1 MFRLTFSLFVLCMLS
16 ACGGRALAPVLTAV
30 PPAPARVVLSKAG
43 EGQGAELAVTRIAH
57 ASVLLEMGDK
67 RILTDPWFS
76 ETSNY
81 RHGEPLGISLEN
93 LPKLD
98 LVIASHG
105 HYDHFD
111 IETFAAYPDKAVPMV
126 VGPDMVEKARAAGFT
141 NVQELKVWESAQI
154 GDITVTACPGSHGVD
169 EVTFMLQAY
178 GSTVYFGG
186 DSRLI
191 PEMDE
196 LPKRFPS
203 VQLALLAVNGL
214 HAMGKQMVMNAQE
227 AAQLA
232 GKLQAEAVVPM
243 HYRFQGGWFTE
254 AFILSYDG
262 TPERFAEAA
271 KTSAPSTQVRILGP
285 GERLLLTRGEAQ
297 AHAAGAP

>member
-1 MFRLTFSLFVLCMLS
+1 MFRLTVSLFALCMLS
-16 ACGGRALAPVLTAV
+16 ACGGRAAAPALTTL
-30 PPAPARVVLSKAG
+30 PPAPAPVVLSSASTG
-43 EGQGAELAVTRIAH
+43 PAADIAVTRIAH
-57 ASVLLEMGDK
+57 ASVLLELGGQ

-76 ETSNY
+76 QTGSY
-81 RHGEPLGISLEN
+81 RPGEPLGISLEN

-141 NVQELKVWESAQI
+141 NVRELKVWESAQL

-169 EVTFMLQAY
+169 EVTFMLQAH

-191 PEMDE
+191 PEME
-196 LPKRFPS
+196 EIPKRFPS
-203 VQLALLAVNGL
+203 VQLALLSVNGL
-214 HAMGKQMVMNAQE
+214 HAMGKQMVMSATE

-232 GKLQAEAVVPM
+232 GMLRAEAAVPM
-243 HYRFQGGWFTE
+243 HYRFQGSWFTE
-254 AFILSYDG
+254 TFILSYDG
-262 TPERFAEAA
+262 TPERFAEAV
-271 KTSAPSTQVRILGP
+271 KTSAPSTQVRILEP
-285 GERLLLTRGEAQ
+285 GERLTLTRGAR
-297 AHAAGAP
+297 

>member
-1 MFRLTFSLFVLCMLS
+1 MNRLTFSLVVVCMLS
-16 ACGGRALAPVLTAV
+16 ACGRAAAPALMAV
-30 PPAPARVVLSKAG
+30 PPPPPPVVLSG
-43 EGQGAELAVTRIAH
+43 TGGAPGADIAVTRIAH
-57 ASVLLEMGDK
+57 ASVLLELGGK

-76 ETSNY
+76 ETNAY
-81 RHGEPLGISLEN
+81 RHGEPLGIALEN

-98 LVIASHG
+98 LVVASHG

-111 IETFAAYPDKAVPMV
+111 IETFAAYPDKAVPFI
-126 VGPDMVEKARAAGFT
+126 VGPDMVEKAREAGFT
-141 NVQELKVWESAQI
+141 NVRELNVWESAKI

-169 EVTFMLQAY
+169 EVTFMLQAQ

-196 LPKRFPS
+196 LPRRFPS
-203 VQLALLAVNGL
+203 VQLALLSVNGL
-214 HAMGKQMVMNAQE
+214 HAMGKQMVMSAEE

-232 GKLQAEAVVPM
+232 GKLGAEGAVPF
-243 HYRFQGGWFTE
+243 HYTIQGNRFTE
-254 AFILSYDG
+254 TFILRFEG

-271 KTSAPSTQVRILGP
+271 RSAAPSTQVRKLDP
-285 GERLLLTRGEAQ
+285 GERLLLTRGEA
-297 AHAAGAP
+297 GTR

>member
-16 ACGGRALAPVLTAV
+16 ACGGRLAAPALTTL
-30 PPAPARVVLSKAG
+30 PPAPSPVVLSSASTG
-43 EGQGAELAVTRIAH
+43 PGADIAVTRIAH
-57 ASVLLEMGDK
+57 ASVLLELGGQ

-111 IETFAAYPDKAVPMV
+111 VETFAAYPDKAVPMV

-141 NVQELKVWESAQI
+141 NVRELKVWESARI
-154 GDITVTACPGSHGVD
+154 GDLTVTACPGSHGVD
-169 EVTFMLQAY
+169 EVTFMLQAH

-191 PEMDE
+191 PEME
-196 LPKRFPS
+196 EIPKRFPS

-214 HAMGKQMVMNAQE
+214 HAMGKQMVMNATE
-227 AAQLA
+227 AAQLT
-232 GKLQAEAVVPM
+232 GMLRAEAAVPM

-254 AFILSYDG
+254 TFILSYDG

-271 KTSAPSTQVRILGP
+271 KASAPSAQVRILEP
-285 GERLLLTRGEAQ
+285 GERLILTRGAR
-297 AHAAGAP
+297 

>member
-1 MFRLTFSLFVLCMLS
+1 MLRLTVSLFALCMLQ
-16 ACGGRALAPVLTAV
+16 ACGGRLAAPALATL
-30 PPAPARVVLSKAG
+30 PPAPPPVVLSSAATG
-43 EGQGAELAVTRIAH
+43 PAADIAVTRIAH
-57 ASVLLEMGDK
+57 ASVLLELGGR

-76 ETSNY
+76 ETGSY

-141 NVQELKVWESAQI
+141 NVRELKVWESAQI
-154 GDITVTACPGSHGVD
+154 GDITVTACPGSHGVE
-169 EVTFMLQAY
+169 EVTFMLQAQ

-191 PEMDE
+191 PEMEE

-203 VQLALLAVNGL
+203 VQLALLSVNGL
-214 HAMGKQMVMNAQE
+214 HAVGKQMVMNANE
-227 AAQLA
+227 AAKLA
-232 GKLQAEAVVPM
+232 GMLRAEAAVPM
-243 HYRFQGGWFTE
+243 HYRFQGSWFTE
-254 AFILSYDG
+254 TFILRYDG

-271 KTSAPSTQVRILGP
+271 KTAAPSTQVRILEP
-285 GERLLLTRGEAQ
+285 GERLTLARGAR
-297 AHAAGAP
+297 

>member
-1 MFRLTFSLFVLCMLS
+1 MLRRSIVSLFAVWMLS
-16 ACGGRALAPVLTAV
+16 ACGGRAAAPTVSSVPAAPAPVT
-30 PPAPARVVLSKAG
+30 LSPVS
-43 EGQGAELAVTRIAH
+43 EGPSADLAVTRIAH

-76 ETSNY
+76 QTGAY
-81 RHGEPLGISLEN
+81 RQGEPLGIALEN

-98 LVIASHG
+98 LVIASHE

-111 IETFAAYPDKAVPMV
+111 IETFAAYPHKDVPFI
-126 VGPDMVEKARAAGFT
+126 VGPNMVEKARAAGFT
-141 NVQELKVWESAQI
+141 QVRELKVWESAQV

-203 VQLALLAVNGL
+203 VQLALLSVNGL
-214 HAMGKQMVMNAQE
+214 HAMGKQMVMSDVE

-232 GKLQAEAVVPM
+232 GKLRAEVAIPL
-243 HYRFQGGWFTE
+243 HYRFQGNWFTE
-254 AFILSYDG
+254 TFILSMEG
-262 TPERFAEAA
+262 TPERFAEEV
-271 KTSAPSTQVRILGP
+271 KRSSPTTQVRVLEP
-285 GERLLLTRGEAQ
+285 AERLVLKRG
-297 AHAAGAP
+297 G

>member
-1 MFRLTFSLFVLCMLS
+1 MFRLSFSLFVLSMLS
-16 ACGGRALAPVLTAV
+16 ACGGRLAAPVLTTL
-30 PPAPARVVLSKAG
+30 PPAPSPVVLSSPSTGPA
-43 EGQGAELAVTRIAH
+43 ADIAVTRIAH
-57 ASVLLEMGDK
+57 ASVLLELGGLHV
-67 RILTDPWFS
+67 LTDPWFS

-81 RHGEPLGISLEN
+81 RHGEPLGIALEN

-141 NVQELKVWESAQI
+141 NVRELEVWESAQI
-154 GDITVTACPGSHGVD
+154 GELTVTACPGSHGVD
-169 EVTFMLQAY
+169 EVTFMLQAH

-191 PEMDE
+191 PEMQE

-203 VQLALLAVNGL
+203 VQLALLSVNGL
-214 HAMGKQMVMNAQE
+214 HAMGKQMVMNADE

-232 GKLQAEAVVPM
+232 GMLRAEAVVPM

-254 AFILSYDG
+254 TFILSYDG

-271 KTSAPSTQVRILGP
+271 KSSAPSSHVRILEP
-285 GERLLLTRGEAQ
+285 GERLTITRGAR
-297 AHAAGAP
+297 

>member
-16 ACGGRALAPVLTAV
+16 ACGGRLAAPALTTL
-30 PPAPARVVLSKAG
+30 PPAPSPVVLSSASTG
-43 EGQGAELAVTRIAH
+43 PGADIAVTRIAH
-57 ASVLLEMGDK
+57 ASVLLELGGQ

-111 IETFAAYPDKAVPMV
+111 VETFAAYPDKAVPMV

-141 NVQELKVWESAQI
+141 NVRELKVWESARI
-154 GDITVTACPGSHGVD
+154 GDLTMTACPGSHGVD
-169 EVTFMLQAY
+169 EVTFMLQAH

-191 PEMDE
+191 PEME
-196 LPKRFPS
+196 EIPKRFPS

-214 HAMGKQMVMNAQE
+214 HAMGKQMVMNATE
-227 AAQLA
+227 AAQLT
-232 GKLQAEAVVPM
+232 GMLRAEAAVPM

-254 AFILSYDG
+254 TFILSYDG

-271 KTSAPSTQVRILGP
+271 KASAPSAQVRILEP
-285 GERLLLTRGEAQ
+285 GERLILTRGAR
-297 AHAAGAP
+297 

>member
-1 MFRLTFSLFVLCMLS
+1 MFRLTVSLFTLCLLS
-16 ACGGRALAPVLTAV
+16 ACGGRLAAPALTTP
-30 PPAPARVVLSKAG
+30 PPAPAPVVLSSASTG
-43 EGQGAELAVTRIAH
+43 PAADISVTRIAH
-57 ASVLLEMGDK
+57 ASVLLELGGQ

-76 ETSNY
+76 ETGSY

-141 NVQELKVWESAQI
+141 NVRELKVWESAQI
-154 GDITVTACPGSHGVD
+154 GDLTVTACPGSHGVD
-169 EVTFMLQAY
+169 EVTFMLQAH

-191 PEMDE
+191 PEMEE

-203 VQLALLAVNGL
+203 VQLALLSVNGL
-214 HAMGKQMVMNAQE
+214 HAMGKQMVMNATE

-232 GKLQAEAVVPM
+232 GMLRAEAAVPM
-243 HYRFQGGWFTE
+243 HYRFQGSWFTE
-254 AFILSYDG
+254 TFILSYDG

-271 KTSAPSTQVRILGP
+271 KVSAPSTQVRILEP
-285 GERLLLTRGEAQ
+285 GERLTLTRGAR
-297 AHAAGAP
+297 